1 MGISLE
7 PGQYANA
14 PACDLLE
21 AAAKGF
27 IGLDCRLLH
36 ALVDHPARSL
46 PDLLRFAMEKR
57 QDDRVLLEEDLI
69 SIFRHLKT
77 PEALPFFVEL
87 VRREP
92 FDIPDELIEAFSL
105 FPERS
110 SELLLDLYREL
121 GEKEGAEVAFLLAS
135 LRVRDP
141 RILELLVSRL
151 ESDPADA
158 AFCLGLHGD
167 PAAKPELER
176 LLASLDDAGEHAQW
190 VRGSVENAIADIDLP
205 EPRVE
210 HPVFDIWE
218 QYLDEAGPQFSILS
232 EAERLEFLS
241 SPSAEFRAG
250 AAESFLDE
258 ELSEGAGDRLFET
271 ARRDQD
277 ADVRARAWE
286 ALAGAVD
293 RPEIRESMLARLV
306 SEEAPLEE
314 RCGALLGLA
323 AEAGD
328 PAVRR
333 WITDFYGI
341 PAARAKALEAMCR
354 SLDRRF
360 APYFPPH
367 LDDPDPQIRRRAL
380 WGVGYL
386 AIQAEAGRIRA
397 FFDDQEFREDA
408 LFAYTLAVPA
418 EVSRGRARALLRKVN
433 LDAAGLSPAEVELVQ
448 SAIDERLARLG
459 LDPVFA
465 REQEEEPEQIEEE
478 LGRNDPCRCGS
489 GKKYKKCCGA

>member
-1 MGISLE
+1 VGTYPDPS
-7 PGQYANA
+7 QYAHA
-14 PACDLLE
+14 SARDLLE
-21 AAAKGF
+21 AAAKGY
-27 IGLDCRLLH
+27 IGLDRRLLH
-36 ALVDHPARSL
+36 ALLDHPARSL

-57 QDDRVLLEEDLI
+57 PDDRVLLEEDLI

-77 PEALPFFVEL
+77 PEALPFLVEL
-87 VRREP
+87 VRRQP
-92 FDIPDELIEAFSL
+92 FDIPDELVEAFAL
-105 FPERS
+105 FPEPS
-110 SELLLDLYREL
+110 SQLLLDLYQEL
-121 GEKEGAEVAFLLAS
+121 GEKESVEVAFLLAS

-141 RILELLVSRL
+141 RILEFLVRRL

-158 AFCLGLHGD
+158 AFCLGLYGD
-167 PAAKPELER
+167 PAAKPQLER
-176 LLASLDDAGEHAQW
+176 LLASLDDSGEQAKG
-190 VRGSVENAIADIDLP
+190 VRGSVENALADIDLP
-205 EPRVE
+205 APRVE

-218 QYLDEAGPQFSILS
+218 EYPDQAQPQFSILS
-232 EAERLEFLS
+232 EAERLDFLS
-241 SPSAEFRAG
+241 SPSAEFRAA
-250 AAESFLDE
+250 AAESFWND
-258 ELSEGAGDRLFET
+258 ELSEAARDRLFET

-277 ADVRARAWE
+277 AEVRARAWE
-286 ALAGAVD
+286 ALAGAVE
-293 RPEIRESMLARLV
+293 RPEIRESMLALLAAPD
-306 SEEAPLEE
+306 APLEE

-323 AEAGD
+323 ADADD

-333 WITDFYGI
+333 WITDFYGV
-341 PAARAKALEAMCR
+341 PAARAKALEAMIR

-367 LDDPDPQIRRRAL
+367 IDDPDPEVRRRAL

-386 AIQAEAGRIRA
+386 AIQTEAGRVRA
-397 FFDDQEFREDA
+397 FFADPEFREDA

-418 EVSRGRARALLRKVN
+418 EVSRGRAQALLRKVN
-433 LDAAGLSPAEVELVQ
+433 FDAKGLSQAELEVVQ

-465 REQEEEPEQIEEE
+465 REQEKAPEQIEQA

>member
-1 MGISLE
+1 VGTTLD
-7 PGQYANA
+7 PGQYASA
-14 PACDLLE
+14 AARDLLE
-21 AAAKGF
+21 AAAKGY
-27 IGLDCRLLH
+27 IGLDRRLLH
-36 ALVDHPARSL
+36 ALVDYPARSL

-57 QDDRVLLEEDLI
+57 PDDRVLLEEDLI

-87 VRREP
+87 VRRQP
-92 FDIPDELIEAFSL
+92 FDIPDELVEAFSL

-110 SELLLDLYREL
+110 SELLLGLYREL
-121 GEKEGAEVAFLLAS
+121 GEKEGVEVAFLLAS

-141 RILELLVSRL
+141 RIFDILVSRL

-158 AFCLGLHGD
+158 AFCLGLYGD

-176 LLASLDDAGEHAQW
+176 SLAALDDGGERAQW
-190 VRGSVENAIADIDLP
+190 VRGSVEQAIADIDLP

-210 HPVFDIWE
+210 HPVFDIWD
-218 QYLDEAGPQFSILS
+218 QYLDQAGPQFSILS
-232 EAERLEFLS
+232 EAERLDFLS
-241 SPSAEFRAG
+241 SPSAEVRAA
-250 AAESFLDE
+250 AAESFFDE
-258 ELSEGAGDRLFET
+258 ELSEAAGDRLLDT

-277 ADVRARAWE
+277 AAVRARAWD

-293 RPEIRESMLARLV
+293 RPEIRESMLARLA
-306 SEEAPLEE
+306 SQDAPLEE

-323 AEAGD
+323 TEAGD
-328 PAVRR
+328 PDVRR
-333 WITDFYGI
+333 WIIDFYGI
-341 PAARAKALEAMCR
+341 PAARAKALETMCR

-360 APYFPPH
+360 APYFPAH
-367 LDDPDPQIRRRAL
+367 LDDPDPEVRRRAL

-386 AIQAEAGRIRA
+386 AIHAEAGRIRA
-397 FFDDQEFREDA
+397 FFGDREFREDA

-418 EVSRGRARALLRKVN
+418 EVSRGRARALLRKVDF
-433 LDAAGLSPAEVELVQ
+433 DAKGLSPAEVEMVQ

-465 REQEEEPEQIEEE
+465 SEQDEEPAQIEEE

-489 GKKYKKCCGA
+489 GKKFKKCCGA